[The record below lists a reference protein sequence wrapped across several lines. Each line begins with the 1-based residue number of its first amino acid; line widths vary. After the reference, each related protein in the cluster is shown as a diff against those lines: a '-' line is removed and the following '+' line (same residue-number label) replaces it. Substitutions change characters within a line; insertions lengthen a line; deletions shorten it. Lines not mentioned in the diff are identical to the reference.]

1 MVNSLSQKQD
11 IKESKREEA
20 ATQAANL
27 LETWV
32 ISKEGK
38 ARGLPSNLQLHTKFN
53 SILTLSSHL
62 SSIFEKEQRKL
73 TNPHSIPTLAGPFG
87 APKDG

>member
-32 ISKEGK
+32 ISKEGS
-38 ARGLPSNLQLHTKFN
+38 ADFDAPRALRATQLDHKYEMMTRHKI
-53 SILTLSSHL
+53 S
-62 SSIFEKEQRKL
+62 
-73 TNPHSIPTLAGPFG
+73 
-87 APKDG
+87 PK

>member
-27 LETWV
+27 LVTWV
-32 ISKEGK
+32 ISKQVK

-53 SILTLSSHL
+53 PILTLSSHL
-62 SSIFEKEQRKL
+62 SSIFQKEQRKL
-73 TNPHSIPTLAGPFG
+73 TSPHSTPTLAGLFG
-87 APKDG
+87 APKG